1 MAGHKAKKR
10 YRLRLG
16 TGKGH
21 KLDICKHCLAA
32 VILDDFS
39 RDGIW
44 IHHATGFADGGF
56 SLETGEF
63 THAAEP
69 GG

>member
-1 MAGHKAKKR
+1 M
-10 YRLRLG
+10 
-16 TGKGH
+16 
-21 KLDICKHCLAA
+21 DICKHCLAA

-39 RDGIW
+39 RDGTW
-44 IHHATGFADGGF
+44 IHHSTGLADGGF

>member
-1 MAGHKAKKR
+1 ME
-10 YRLRLG
+10 
-16 TGKGH
+16 
-21 KLDICKHCLAA
+21 ICKICLGA

-39 RDGIW
+39 RDGTW
-44 IHHATGFADGGF
+44 IHHATGSADGGF
-56 SLETGEF
+56 NPETGDH

>member
-1 MAGHKAKKR
+1 MAGHHPKKR
-10 YRLRLG
+10 YSLRLG

-21 KLDICKHCLAA
+21 KLDICKVCFGA

-39 RDGIW
+39 RDGTW
-44 IHHATGFADGGF
+44 IHHATGSPDGGF
-56 SLETGEF
+56 NPETGDH